1 MTESAPDP
9 DALPPAIEGASI
21 AGTVTDFDGVPL
33 VGVRVE
39 AAVSGGADLDLLPV
53 LSDGDGRFVLA
64 GLADGRYDLR
74 FVLGQVRAR
83 TLAVPTGTDQLRVSL
98 ARPQGI
104 LLKIKTPPDAPS
116 PSMFHVVLDRRTSV
130 RGVREH
136 VGRTLRPRLLLW
148 SIRPGTYTVTVWGG
162 PFLPVV
168 ADGIVV
174 EEGKPAPEV
183 EVLLAAPG
191 ATIEGQVLAGRPPEG
206 VAGLIAWR
214 RLDAPGHWPR
224 HLANLSTDR
233 AGRFAVRG
241 LPAGRYLLS
250 AHRPG
255 AGFSDLELEVGEGRT
270 LNVRLELT

>member
-1 MTESAPDP
+1 MSPVDP
-9 DALPPAIEGASI
+9 DELPPEVEGGSI
-21 AGTVTDFDGVPL
+21 SGTVTDFDGVPL

-39 AAVSGGADLDLLPV
+39 AAASGGAELDLLPA
-53 LSDGDGRFVLA
+53 LSDGDGRFTLA

-104 LLKIKTPPDAPS
+104 LLKVRTPADAP
-116 PSMFHVVLDRRTSV
+116 PPAMFHVVLDRHTSV

-162 PFLPVV
+162 GFLPVIANGV
-168 ADGIVV
+168 VV

-191 ATIEGQVLAGRPPEG
+191 GTIEGQVLSGDPVEG
-206 VAGLIAWR
+206 VKGLVAWR

-224 HLANLSTDR
+224 HLANVTTDG

-241 LPAGRYLLS
+241 LPSGRYLLS
-250 AHRPG
+250 AHREK
-255 AGFSDLELEVGEGRT
+255 AGFCDLELDVEEGRT
-270 LNVRLELT
+270 ASVRLELS